1 MLGLCTVNMLW
12 LQILY
17 AQRLYTSFGQV
28 AERALGFTPTGLA
41 VRQRQGGGRAE
52 IAVLSQSPPG
62 LHIFGMED
70 SGGIVALGSTPLA
83 GERRGL
89 TRSDAGGEGG
99 YISLTMDG
107 RAVSLL
113 SQRGTEY
120 AETLI
125 AIPVKSQRIRLA
137 DINGDGRMDIL
148 LYGRNRAGVSTLLG
162 KPGGG
167 FAPGPELFS
176 DLSISDLRTADIN
189 GDGIP
194 DVILCDWLS
203 NRLVLFYGISRMV
216 FSEQVTVD
224 IPGEP
229 AALACTW
236 LKPRRMLG
244 VAVAIP
250 SERKII
256 FLKATP
262 AGDILIYATMQV
274 PGRPLSVEFA
284 SLNDDAFLDIVA
296 PAEEGTIVSTGAG
309 PFQFNPPTLL
319 GPGAAPAGWAL
330 ADFDGDGRTD
340 FAVAERTSRRLV
352 LMANAQHG
360 PKAAWPSTYAAGSKP
375 RGLLA
380 MDLDGDGLVD
390 IAVANSNSSTVSILF
405 NRGQGRFS
413 GGAMAFV
420 SDRPAHLTCTL
431 PSSGAP
437 PALICSHTS
446 SNKVGVLAFEN
457 SPLRASTIAIPTG
470 SQPYVLHAWVDSVSL
485 KMLLRYAW
493 QDKKAVSLA
502 VFEQISGGQ
511 FLERSMR
518 FSPTD
523 RIAAATIERSA
534 SGPTYT
540 VAYITSSNSGRIST
554 LQSAEVSPFFEI
566 GSIKPE
572 LTFSDSTS
580 SAVGIIPATLRQ
592 GGGRDYIVLMGK
604 PVNALMIA
612 YRNPDGSF
620 RSDPEWI
627 RNVSLEG
634 DDDIIVEDVDGD
646 GRPDITVRDEST
658 ESIDTY
664 YGGPLGFGAGVR
676 ICSARG
682 VGGIAIAPLV
692 SRTVRDLIL
701 SHSDE
706 GTVSILFDPFR
717 R

>member
-1 MLGLCTVNMLW
+1 MLGLCTANILW
-12 LQILY
+12 LQVLY
-17 AQRLYTSFGQV
+17 AQRLYTSFSQV
-28 AERALGFTPTGLA
+28 AERRLGFTPAGLA

-62 LHIFGMED
+62 LHIYCLED
-70 SGGIVALGSTPLA
+70 SGSIILLGSTPLV
-83 GERRGL
+83 GERKGL
-89 TRSDAGGEGG
+89 TASDAGIEGG
-99 YISLTMDG
+99 YLSLTSDG

-113 SQRGTEY
+113 RGNGTEFT
-120 AETLI
+120 ETLI
-125 AIPVKSQRIRLA
+125 AIPAKSQRIAFA
-137 DINGDGRMDIL
+137 DINGDGRKDIL
-148 LYGRNRAGVSTLLG
+148 LYGRNRAGVSTLLA

-176 DLSISDLRTADIN
+176 DVSVSDLRTVDLN

-203 NRLVLFYGISRMV
+203 NRIVLSFGISRMV

-229 AALACTW
+229 AAVACTW
-236 LKPRRMLG
+236 IEHRRMLA

-250 SERKII
+250 SERKIL
-256 FLKATP
+256 FLTASP
-262 AGDILIYATMQV
+262 GGDIQIETTMQV
-274 PGRPLSVEFA
+274 PGRPTSVEFA
-284 SLNDDAFLDIVA
+284 SVNDDEFPDIVA

-309 PFQFNPPTLL
+309 AFQFNPPTLL

-330 ADFDGDGRTD
+330 ANFDGDGRTD
-340 FAVAERTSRRLV
+340 FAVAERISKRLV
-352 LMANAQHG
+352 LMANAQHS
-360 PKAAWPSTYAAGSKP
+360 PKAVWPSTYAVGSRP

-380 MDLDGDGLVD
+380 RDLDGDGLVD

-405 NRGQGRFS
+405 NRGVGRFS

-431 PSSGAP
+431 PPSGGP
-437 PALICSHTS
+437 PALVCSHTS
-446 SNKVGVLAFEN
+446 NDRVGVLELGN

-470 SQPYVLHAWVDSVSL
+470 SQPYVLHAWIDSVSL

-493 QDKKAVSLA
+493 HEKKAVSLA

-523 RIAAATIERSA
+523 RIAAATMERSPD
-534 SGPTYT
+534 GPTYT
-540 VAYITSSNSGRIST
+540 VAYVTSSTSGRIST
-554 LQSAEVSPFFEI
+554 LQSAEVTPFFAI
-566 GSIKPE
+566 GSIKPG

-580 SAVGIIPATLRQ
+580 STVGIIPATLRQ

-604 PVNALMIA
+604 PVNALMLA

-620 RSDPEWI
+620 RSEPEWI

-634 DDDIIVEDVDGD
+634 DDDIIVDDVDGD

-658 ESIDTY
+658 ESIETY
-664 YGGPLGFGAGVR
+664 YGGPLGFGSGVR

-692 SRTVRDLIL
+692 SRNVMDLVL
-701 SHSDE
+701 SRSDE
-706 GTVSILFDPFR
+706 GTVSILFDPFKR
-717 R
+717 

>member
-28 AERALGFTPTGLA
+28 AERRLGFTPTGLA

-62 LHIFGMED
+62 LHIFGMEE
-70 SGGIVALGSTPLA
+70 SGKIILLGSTPLA
-83 GERRGL
+83 GEREGL
-89 TRSDAGGEGG
+89 TQSETAGQPE
-99 YISLTMDG
+99 YLSLTSDG

-113 SQRGTEY
+113 RGKGTEY
-120 AETLI
+120 TETLI
-125 AIPVKSQRIRLA
+125 PIPVRSQRIALA
-137 DINGDGRMDIL
+137 DIDGDGRKDIL

-162 KPGGG
+162 KTGGG

-176 DLSISDLRTADIN
+176 DISISDLRTADIN
-189 GDGIP
+189 GDGIL

-203 NRLVLFYGISRMV
+203 NRLVFFYGISRMV
-216 FSEQVTVD
+216 FSEQVTAD

-229 AALACTW
+229 AAVAYTW
-236 LKPRRMLG
+236 LERRRMLG
-244 VAVAIP
+244 LAVAIP
-250 SERKII
+250 SERKIL
-256 FLKATP
+256 FLRATP
-262 AGDILIYATMQV
+262 AGDIQIDATMQV

-284 SLNDDAFLDIVA
+284 SVNDDAFPDIVA

-309 PFQFNPPTLL
+309 AFQFNPPTLL
-319 GPGAAPAGWAL
+319 GPGAVPAGWAL
-330 ADFDGDGRTD
+330 ANLDGDGRTD
-340 FAVAERTSRRLV
+340 LAVAERISKRLV
-352 LMANAQHG
+352 LMANAQHS
-360 PKAAWPSTYAAGSKP
+360 PKTAWPSTNAAGSRP

-380 MDLDGDGLVD
+380 KDLNGDGLVD

-405 NRGQGRFS
+405 NGGGGRFS

-420 SDRPAHLTCTL
+420 SDRPEHLTCTFP
-431 PSSGAP
+431 PSGGP
-437 PALICSHTS
+437 PALVSSHTS
-446 SNKVGVLAFEN
+446 ADRVGVLTLEN
-457 SPLRASTIAIPTG
+457 FPLRASTIAIPTG
-470 SQPYVLHAWVDSVSL
+470 SQPYVLQAWSDSVSL
-485 KMLLRYAW
+485 RLLLRYAW
-493 QDKKAVSLA
+493 QEKKAVSFS
-502 VFEQISGGQ
+502 VFEKISGGQ

-518 FSPTD
+518 FSLTD
-523 RIAAATIERSA
+523 RFAAATMERSPN
-534 SGPTYT
+534 GPTYT
-540 VAYITSSNSGRIST
+540 VAYVTSSTSGRAST
-554 LQSAEVSPFFEI
+554 LQSGEVTPFFAL
-566 GSIKPE
+566 GSMGPV

-580 SAVGIIPATLRQ
+580 STVGIIPATLRQ
-592 GGGRDYIVLMGK
+592 GGGRDYIVVLGK
-604 PVNALMIA
+604 PVNALLLA

-627 RNVSLEG
+627 RNVSVEG

-646 GRPDITVRDEST
+646 GHPDITVRDESA
-658 ESIDTY
+658 ESIETY

-692 SRTVRDLIL
+692 SGKVKDLVL
-701 SHSDE
+701 SRSDE
-706 GTVSILFDPFR
+706 GTVSILFGPFR